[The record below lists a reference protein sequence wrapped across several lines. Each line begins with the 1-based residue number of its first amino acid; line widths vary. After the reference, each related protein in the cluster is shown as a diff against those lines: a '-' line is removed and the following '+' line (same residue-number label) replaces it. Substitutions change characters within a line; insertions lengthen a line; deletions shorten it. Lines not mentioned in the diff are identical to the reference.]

1 MSRGR
6 RNRRNRRNL
15 GPSRGRGQRRNL
27 GPLRRPT
34 TSPASPVR
42 PRLTP
47 PVSNPVHGPFAP
59 TPYNPSPMR
68 QGLRLPAS
76 HPHYAIGNRPTT
88 SPRVPSTRGPVHG
101 PRVPSRYT
109 QFIHGSGPSRLAAA
123 GRFAS
128 KATPLY
134 LGLMAVEGAQRFG
147 SGEQAQ
153 MRREQDLSRWA
164 ARDYGNAQYDPD
176 TGELVKP
183 STALGTVLGGAG
195 RALEA
200 QLDPVGT
207 LSAFGQ
213 TMGQVGEQ
221 IFTDKGKGYDPMAHG
236 EKGLIGDEQIQAGE
250 KLRDYRQRRVAK
262 LFEGV
267 EGVGKQFLPSAF
279 VAEGMGSERAFLEGR
294 AGDPEFSEAEKRRV
308 MEIEKLSAERAG
320 RDPLS
325 YEEVMK
331 RRQGATSSKAGKFF
345 DAEDRKEFARLA
357 KEEPQTLMA
366 MFDADKDGELSN
378 RERKAI
384 FDPQIGFKARRQA
397 VLAQEEAAKEAE
409 AQAARSYGVDATRDA
424 LSMFPMQAAAALD
437 KRKARKEKRAA
448 RAEKKAQEKSEKK
461 AAKAE
466 QLKKDRIAFAK
477 GLESDLGYDDSPSSA
492 FQNPET
498 RQRIMVEAFKRGE
511 ELGVSKPQVRMFLRN
526 KGLLDKGFSES
537 YADFHKRTTSGGG
550 LTTGSVGARRT
561 VGRGPKTETGGVP
574 TQDGRAADAAR
585 KAYMEDLMRR
595 RMLPYQDGPAIT
607 RDFKQTN
614 IPSTILK

>member
-6 RNRRNRRNL
+6 RNRRNRKNLGPSRGRGQRRNL

-27 GPLRRPT
+27 GPSRKPT

-47 PVSNPVHGPFAP
+47 PVSRPVAP
-59 TPYNPSPMR
+59 
-68 QGLRLPAS
+68 A
-76 HPHYAIGNRPTT
+76 PTT
-88 SPRVPSTRGPVHG
+88 SPRVPSTKGPMHG
-101 PRVPSRYT
+101 PKVPSRYT
-109 QFIHGSGPSRLAAA
+109 QFIHGSGPSKFAAA
-123 GRFAS
+123 GRFAARAS
-128 KATPLY
+128 PYA
-134 LGLMAVEGAQRFG
+134 LGLMAIEGAQRFG

-153 MRREQDLSRWA
+153 MRRKQDLSRWA
-164 ARDYGNAQYDPD
+164 ARDYGDAQYDPD

-183 STALGTVLGGAG
+183 ATALGTVAGGVG

-207 LSAFGQ
+207 MSAFYQ
-213 TMGQVGEQ
+213 TMGQAGEQ
-221 IFTDKGKGYDPMAHG
+221 IFTDKGVGYDPMAHG
-236 EKGLIGDEQIQAGE
+236 EKRALGDEQIQSGQNL
-250 KLRDYRQRRVAK
+250 KDYRQRRVSK
-262 LFEGV
+262 LFEGA
-267 EGVGKQFLPSAF
+267 EGVGKEFLPSKF
-279 VAEGMGSERAFLEGR
+279 EGEREFLFGR
-294 AGDPEFSEAEKRRV
+294 AGDPEFSESEKRRV
-308 MEIEKLSAERAG
+308 MEIEKLSAKRAG

-331 RRQGATSSKAGKFF
+331 RRQGATRSKAGKFF

-397 VLAQEEAAKEAE
+397 VLAQEEEAK

-561 VGRGPKTETGGVP
+561 VGRGPKTETGGIT
-574 TQDGRAADAAR
+574 TQDGRSADAAR

-595 RMLPYQDGPAIT
+595 RMLPYQDVV
-607 RDFKQTN
+607 RYKDFRQTN